1 MHRRWL
7 ILFVLTFART
17 AIAFQFQSLAA
28 LSPFLIEQFQL
39 NYAVLGTVIGLYLLP
54 GVAVALPG
62 GMIAHRF
69 GDKRI
74 ACLGLVAMTVGGL
87 IIAGADVPTVL
98 TVGRL
103 ISGTGAVL
111 LNVLVTKMVTDWFEG
126 ANVVTAL
133 GILVASWPLGNA
145 AALVVLPQL
154 AIISSWREALLTA
167 ALFSAIAAVLVGQCF
182 RSAETNTRKLLPS
195 VWHFPPIGEFVL
207 VLLTGLIWAL
217 YNVSFIIILAFG
229 PDFLMAQGWDTEAAS
244 AMVSTTSWM
253 LILGVPLGAWL
264 ADRIRRPDLIVIAC
278 SIGSALLMWALVI
291 VGPSLLLFVAIGLL
305 IAPPAGVIM
314 SLPGEAAPLRRR
326 AFAMGVYSSC
336 FYAGIAAFTPLVGFA
351 RDLSGDARAP
361 VWFAGCMLLLTAATL
376 LQFRSL
382 QTRMRRASPP
392 SRTRTCPD
400 RRPV

>member
-39 NYAVLGTVIGLYLLP
+39 NYATLGIVIGLYLLP
-54 GVAVALPG
+54 GVVVALPG

-87 IIAGADVPTVL
+87 IIAGAVAPTAL
-98 TVGRL
+98 TAGRL

-154 AIISSWREALLTA
+154 AIISSWREALLAA
-167 ALFSAIAAVLVGQCF
+167 ALFSAIAAVLVGQYF
-182 RSAETNTRKLLPS
+182 RSAETNTWELLPS

-207 VLLTGLIWAL
+207 VLLTGLIWAF

-229 PDFLMAQGWDTEAAS
+229 PDFLISQGWHTEAAS
-244 AMVSTTSWM
+244 AMVSTMSWM
-253 LILGVPLGAWL
+253 LIVGVPFGAWL
-264 ADRIRRPDLIVIAC
+264 ADRIGRPDLTIIAC
-278 SIGSALLMWALVI
+278 SIASALLLWALVI
-291 VGPSLLLFVAIGLL
+291 VGPSLLLFVTIGLL

-314 SLPGEAAPLRRR
+314 SLPGEATPPERRG
-326 AFAMGVYSSC
+326 FAMGVYFSC

-361 VWFAGCMLLLTAATL
+361 LWFAGCMLLLTASTL
-376 LQFRSL
+376 LQFRYL
-382 QTRMRRASPP
+382 QTRMRREPPP
-392 SRTRTCPD
+392 SRARTCPD
-400 RRPV
+400 RQPV

>member
-39 NYAVLGTVIGLYLLP
+39 SYTALGTVIGLYLLP
-54 GVAVALPG
+54 GVVVALPS

-87 IIAGADVPTVL
+87 IIAGADAPTAL

-145 AALVVLPQL
+145 AALVALPPL
-154 AIISSWREALLTA
+154 AIISSWRVALSA
-167 ALFSAIAAVLVGQCF
+167 VALFSAIAAVLVGQYF
-182 RSAETNTRKLLPS
+182 RSAETRELPPS

-229 PDFLMAQGWDTEAAS
+229 PDFLMAQGWHTEAAS
-244 AMVSTTSWM
+244 AMVSTMSWM
-253 LILGVPLGAWL
+253 LILGVPFGAWL
-264 ADRIRRPDLIVIAC
+264 ADRIRRPDLTVIAC
-278 SIGSALLMWALVI
+278 TIASALLMWALVI

-314 SLPGEAAPLRRR
+314 SLPGEAAPLGRR
-326 AFAMGVYSSC
+326 AFAMGVYFSC

-361 VWFAGCMLLLTAATL
+361 VWFAGCMLLLAAATL

-382 QTRMRRASPP
+382 QTRMRRALPSSSQCSPY
-392 SRTRTCPD
+392 S
-400 RRPV
+400 

>member
-28 LSPFLIEQFQL
+28 LSPFLIEQFHPS
-39 NYAVLGTVIGLYLLP
+39 YAALGTVIGLYLLP
-54 GVAVALPG
+54 GVVVALPG

-87 IIAGADVPTVL
+87 IITAADAPTVL
-98 TVGRL
+98 TTGRL

-111 LNVLVTKMVTDWFEG
+111 LNVLVTKMVTDWFERT
-126 ANVVTAL
+126 NVVTAL

-145 AALVVLPQL
+145 AALVMLPPL
-154 AIISSWREALLTA
+154 AIMSSWRTALLA
-167 ALFSAIAAVLVGQCF
+167 PALFSGIAAVLVGRYF
-182 RSAETNTRKLLPS
+182 RSAETNTREFLPS
-195 VWHFPPIGEFVL
+195 VWHYPPKGELVL
-207 VLLTGLIWAL
+207 VLLTGLIWAF
-217 YNVSFIIILAFG
+217 YNVSFIIVLAFG
-229 PDFLMAQGWDTEAAS
+229 PDFLMAQGWHTEAAS
-244 AMVSTTSWM
+244 AMVSTMSWM

-264 ADRIRRPDLIVIAC
+264 ADRIRRPDLTVIAC
-278 SIGSALLMWALVI
+278 CIASALLMWALVI
-291 VGPSLLLFVAIGLL
+291 VGPSLLLFVTIGLL

-314 SLPGEAAPLRRR
+314 SLPGEAAPPERR
-326 AFAMGVYSSC
+326 AFAMGVYFAC

-361 VWFAGCMLLLTAATL
+361 LWFAGCLLLLTAATL

-382 QTRMRRASPP
+382 QTRMRRASSP
-392 SRTRTCPD
+392 STLRGAC
-400 RRPV
+400 

>member
-39 NYAVLGTVIGLYLLP
+39 SYAAFGTIIGLYLLP
-54 GVAVALPG
+54 GVVVALPG

-87 IIAGADVPTVL
+87 IIAGADAPTAL
-98 TVGRL
+98 TAGRL

-154 AIISSWREALLTA
+154 AIISSWRAALLAA
-167 ALFSAIAAVLVGQCF
+167 ALFSAIAAVLVGQYF
-182 RSAETNTRKLLPS
+182 RPAETHTRELPS

-229 PDFLMAQGWDTEAAS
+229 PDFLMAQGWHTESAS
-244 AMVSTTSWM
+244 AMVSTMSWM
-253 LILGVPLGAWL
+253 LIVGVPFGAWL
-264 ADRIRRPDLIVIAC
+264 ADRIRRPDLTVIAC
-278 SIGSALLMWALVI
+278 SIASALLMWALVI
-291 VGPSLLLFVAIGLL
+291 VGPSLLLFVAMGLL

-326 AFAMGVYSSC
+326 AFAMGVYFSC
-336 FYAGIAAFTPLVGFA
+336 FYAGIAAFIPLVGFA

-361 VWFAGCMLLLTAATL
+361 VWFAGCMLLTAATL

-382 QTRMRRASPP
+382 QTRTRRVSPP
-392 SRTRTCPD
+392 SSQCSPYI
-400 RRPV
+400 